1 MERLLAIGA
10 PSLERE
16 AADGSTL
23 RVTLALFDAL
33 RVLCPFTEAVRPG
46 LFVLPT
52 RGPSRFFGGEDNV
65 LSAVADIVTDATGEA
80 PQLGVADGLFCAELA
95 ARAGVVVA
103 PGGTD
108 QFRARQPVEVLG
120 SRDLAQT
127 AHRLGLHTVGDFA
140 ALPPGRVAER
150 FDRAVRHRHLVAR
163 GEVATLE
170 GQRDPTWE
178 ARLTRLREGR
188 ESPDEQLGFFG
199 QRGAGDLRAEA
210 AARRVRHRLGAAAI
224 VVASV
229 GEGRTPADRGQL
241 VPWGSPEPVA
251 TPSAPWPNRLS
262 GPAPVTTPAPP
273 VEVDVYDAQR
283 APVRVGVRGS
293 LSGDPASVRVG
304 SRVEDVTWWAGPWPT
319 VERWWSQP
327 RRRAHVQVIVTSGAA
342 LLLAVE
348 SGRWWLTGV
357 YD

>member
-16 AADGSTL
+16 TADGSTL

-65 LSAVADIVTDATGEA
+65 LSAVADIVTDATGES

-210 AARRVRHRLGAAAI
+210 AARRVRHRLGAAGI

-229 GEGRTPADRGQL
+229 GEGRAPADRGRL
-241 VPWGSPEPVA
+241 VPWGSPAPVA
-251 TPSAPWPNRLS
+251 ATAICRATSTSSAASPSSRASTSRSSERTTTGASRSSTTRACAPRCCGRGRVSATPGGRRICEPPPNR
-262 GPAPVTTPAPP
+262 
-273 VEVDVYDAQR
+273 
-283 APVRVGVRGS
+283 
-293 LSGDPASVRVG
+293 
-304 SRVEDVTWWAGPWPT
+304 
-319 VERWWSQP
+319 
-327 RRRAHVQVIVTSGAA
+327 
-342 LLLAVE
+342 
-348 SGRWWLTGV
+348 
-357 YD
+357 